1 MIKEFSNKINPLQVA
16 CLIFI
21 SSITFKTIMLPQ
33 YLTSIAG
40 RSAWL
45 SILFLMLIDVAMFLL
60 VFKVARNYT
69 LTELP
74 IASWLKS
81 LIILLILFNTIFK
94 FALLFTETNA
104 YIASTLFDNTKKSFI
119 VIVFL
124 PVLAYIAYKGG
135 NTLGRLSQL
144 LFWLIAA
151 ATLFNLIFASFD
163 GNFARLLPVKADGS
177 ILQASDRYVCW
188 FGDFTP
194 FLFFRITDSNTK
206 KKRRHLSVPLAL
218 ATAVIA
224 SVVVMGLFI
233 SVYGNASP
241 MVANAFTKIALLN
254 KLSIIID
261 TVDMPTVCSLMAQ
274 IVVKLSLLMYVM
286 VECLT
291 YFFKKRLIVTL
302 VFVTALGF
310 TLYYTFGNAI
320 ATYRIATSWFRYVI
334 LAIEYSIPMIVYI
347 AYYVIENRTRKGIGA
362 DGKPLPIKVQLQQNG
377 IDIKGGNK

>member
-33 YLTSIAG
+33 YMTSIAG
-40 RSAWL
+40 RNAWL
-45 SILFLMLIDVAMFLL
+45 STLFLMLIDVVMFLL
-60 VFKVARNYT
+60 VFKVARNYSLPT
-69 LTELP
+69 LP
-74 IASWLKS
+74 IASWIKTL
-81 LIILLILFNTIFK
+81 LIIVILFNTVFK

-124 PVLAYIAYKGG
+124 PVLAYIGYKGG

-144 LFWLIAA
+144 MFWLIAA
-151 ATLFNLIFASFD
+151 AIMFNLIFASYD
-163 GNFARLLPVKADGS
+163 GSFARLLPVKADGN
-177 ILQASDRYVCW
+177 IMQACDRYVCW

-194 FLFFRITDSNTK
+194 FLFFKITDSNTK
-206 KKRRHLSVPLAL
+206 KKKRHLSVPLAL
-218 ATAVIA
+218 ATAIIA

-241 MVANAFTKIALLN
+241 LVANAFTKIALLN

-274 IVVKLSLLMYVM
+274 IVIKLALLVYAMI
-286 VECLT
+286 ECLT
-291 YFFKKRLIVTL
+291 YLFKNRLIVTL
-302 VFVTALGF
+302 LFIPTLGF
-310 TLYYTFGNAI
+310 TLYYTFGNATD
-320 ATYRIATSWFRYVI
+320 TYLIATSWFRYVI

-347 AYYVIENRTRKGIGA
+347 AFYIIENRTSKGLGV
-362 DGKPLPIKVQLQQNG
+362 DGKPLPIKVQLQKNG
-377 IDIKGGNK
+377 IEVQGENK

>member
-69 LTELP
+69 LIEMP
-74 IASWLKS
+74 IASWFKS
-81 LIILLILFNTIFK
+81 LLIIIILFSTVFK

-163 GNFARLLPVKADGS
+163 GSFARLLPIKADGS
-177 ILQASDRYVCW
+177 ILQASDKYVCW

-218 ATAVIA
+218 ATAVLA
-224 SVVVMGLFI
+224 SVVVMGLFV

-274 IVVKLSLLMYVM
+274 IVVKLSLLVYTM

-347 AYYVIENRTRKGIGA
+347 AYYVIANRTSKGLGA

-377 IDIKGGNK
+377 IEVKGGDK

>member
-69 LTELP
+69 LIEMP
-74 IASWLKS
+74 IASWFKI
-81 LIILLILFNTIFK
+81 LIIIIILFSTVFK

-163 GNFARLLPVKADGS
+163 GSFARLLPIKADGS
-177 ILQASDRYVCW
+177 ILQASDKYVCW

-218 ATAVIA
+218 ATAVLA
-224 SVVVMGLFI
+224 SVVVMGLFV

-274 IVVKLSLLMYVM
+274 IVVKLSLLVYTM

-320 ATYRIATSWFRYVI
+320 ATYRIATSWFRYII

-347 AYYVIENRTRKGIGA
+347 AYYVIANRTSKGLGA

-377 IDIKGGNK
+377 IEVKGGDK

>member
-69 LTELP
+69 LIEMP
-74 IASWLKS
+74 IASWFKS
-81 LIILLILFNTIFK
+81 LIIIIILFSTVFK

-163 GNFARLLPVKADGS
+163 GSFARLLPIKADGS
-177 ILQASDRYVCW
+177 ILQASDKYVCW

-218 ATAVIA
+218 ATAVLA
-224 SVVVMGLFI
+224 SVVVMGLFV

-274 IVVKLSLLMYVM
+274 IVVKLSLLVYTM
-286 VECLT
+286 VECLI

-320 ATYRIATSWFRYVI
+320 TTYRIATSWFRYII

-347 AYYVIENRTRKGIGA
+347 AYYVIANRTSKGLGA

-377 IDIKGGNK
+377 IEVKGGDK

>member
-1 MIKEFSNKINPLQVA
+1 MINEFSNKINPLQVA

-45 SILFLMLIDVAMFLL
+45 SILFLMLIDVAMFIL

-81 LIILLILFNTIFK
+81 LIIFLVLFNTIFK

-163 GNFARLLPVKADGS
+163 GTFARLLPVKADGS

-194 FLFFRITDSNTK
+194 FLFFRITDSKTK
-206 KKRRHLSVPLAL
+206 KKRHHLSVPLAL

-241 MVANAFTKIALLN
+241 LVANAFTKIALLN

-274 IVVKLSLLMYVM
+274 IVVKLSLLMYAM

-302 VFVTALGF
+302 VFVTSLGF
-310 TLYYTFGNAI
+310 TLYNAFGNAI
-320 ATYRIATSWFRYVI
+320 ATYRIATSWFRYII

-347 AYYVIENRTRKGIGA
+347 AYYIIENRTRKGIGA

-377 IDIKGGNK
+377 IDIKGGDK